1 MRNRTGRTEVDKT
14 TKIFFY
20 LCVGFCV
27 SFFLWASVCSL
38 DIVSNAIGE
47 VIPSSKVKRI
57 QHLEGGIVQ
66 AINVREGERVKAGQ
80 PLIELEAT
88 ASDSTVE
95 EINVRIN
102 SLTSEISRLEAE
114 SRWFETPDGNGT
126 SENNAT
132 VKAGGGTPVRV
143 TVDPNSVEPDFSPEL
158 EAQFPELISQAKALY
173 QARRDRFLNELNAQR
188 EKIKQREQ
196 DIKEIEVRMRNSR
209 QSLKYVREQIKIS
222 EDLLKDKLTSRY
234 KHLGFLKEESNLL
247 SKIQEDTAAL
257 SRSRS
262 ALAAA
267 EDALEQIYN
276 SYHEEVQESLR
287 KARREVMEF
296 SQRLRKTSDSLERT
310 VIRAPG
316 DGIVKSIYVRGV
328 GEVVQPGMTVL
339 DIVPAGD
346 KLVVEAHLALG
357 DIGYVQPGQPATVRL
372 PTGDARMFG
381 SLDGVVTTI
390 SPDAITVPEEGTFY
404 KVLVETESD
413 RFERGGR
420 RYQLYPGMR
429 LLVGIKTGERT
440 VMEYL
445 LYPYFDT
452 LYHGFHER

>member
-1 MRNRTGRTEVDKT
+1 MRERTHKTDVDKT

-27 SFFLWASVCSL
+27 SFFLWASFCSL

-102 SLTSEISRLEAE
+102 SLSAEISRLEAE
-114 SRWFETPDGNGT
+114 SRWFETPEGNGT
-126 SENNAT
+126 ADGEVAEPIRIN
-132 VKAGGGTPVRV
+132 
-143 TVDPNSVEPDFSPEL
+143 VDPNAVEPDFSPDL
-158 EAQFPELISQAKALY
+158 EAQFPELIIQAKALY

-209 QSLKYVREQIKIS
+209 QNLKYVREQIKIS

-234 KHLGFLKEESNLL
+234 KHLGFLKEESTLL

-287 KARREVMEF
+287 KARREVLEF
-296 SQRLRKTSDSLERT
+296 SQRLRKTSDSLDRT

-357 DIGYVQPGQPATVRL
+357 DIGYVQPGQPATVQL

-381 SLDGVVTTI
+381 SLDGVVTNI

-404 KVLVETESD
+404 KVLVETQSD
-413 RFERGGR
+413 RFEKGGR

>member
-1 MRNRTGRTEVDKT
+1 MRKQAPTRSVDKT

-20 LCVGFCV
+20 LCVAFCV
-27 SFFLWASVCSL
+27 SFFVWASVCSL
-38 DIVSNAIGE
+38 DIVSNALGE

-66 AINVREGERVKAGQ
+66 AINVREGDRVIAGQ

-95 EINVRIN
+95 EINVRVN
-102 SLTSEISRLEAE
+102 SLKTEISRLEAE
-114 SRWFETPDGNGT
+114 SRWFEDGEG
-126 SENNAT
+126 NAT
-132 VKAGGGTPVRV
+132 RESSAPIQFN
-143 TVDPNSVEPDFSPEL
+143 VDANDVEPVFATEL
-158 EAQFPELISQAKALY
+158 SAQFPELITQARALY
-173 QARRDRFLNELNAQR
+173 DARRDRFLNELNSQR

-196 DIKEIEVRMRNSR
+196 DIKEIQVRMRNSR
-209 QSLKYVREQIKIS
+209 QNLKYVREQIEIS

-234 KHLGFLKEESNLL
+234 KHLGFLKEESTLL

-257 SRSRS
+257 SRSKS

-267 EDALEQIYN
+267 KDALEQIYN
-276 SYHEEVQESLR
+276 SYHEDVQESLR
-287 KARREVMEF
+287 KARRELLEF
-296 SQRLRKTSDSLERT
+296 SQRLRKTSDSLDRT

-316 DGIVKSIYVRGV
+316 DGIIKSIYVRGV

-381 SLDGVVTTI
+381 SLGGVVKTI

-404 KVLVETESD
+404 KVLIETDSD
-413 RFERGGR
+413 RFERNGR
-420 RYQLYPGMR
+420 KYQLYPGMR

-452 LYHGFHER
+452 LYHGFQER